1 MAQHALHRNHISG
14 NSMEPELAYPLTA
27 KEPFNNADA
36 DVIIRTADK
45 VDFRIFK
52 CMLSLTS
59 SVFKDLLAPGGLKF
73 EFYADPTS
81 IPTITVSENITTI
94 DSLLRLVYPGAIYPN
109 PPFSSFDDA
118 KLFLAAVAKYN
129 MIPTIA
135 DRAKELVADQ
145 FLKEHTVSLYAVAC
159 EHGWC
164 DLARKAAWA
173 ALKIRDLGQP
183 GRGGYVKELETLPAA
198 AFYRL
203 LEYHHACGVIASELK
218 FDSASFPPAGCP
230 GDMDVC
236 AWNEHRQWL
245 GKKYVKAC
253 RSRLLTRPHPS
264 TIRRT
269 STKEWL
275 YNDERILKLHMC
287 PSCPAQ
293 FKSFRRAYA
302 AKVRGAIST
311 VELEFRS

>member
-1 MAQHALHRNHISG
+1 
-14 NSMEPELAYPLTA
+14 MESELAYPLTV
-27 KEPFNNADA
+27 KEP
-36 DVIIRTADK
+36 TADK

-52 CMLSLTS
+52 CLLSLTS

-81 IPTITVSENITTI
+81 IPAITV
-94 DSLLRLVYPGAIYPN
+94 
-109 PPFSSFDDA
+109 
-118 KLFLAAVAKYN
+118 YN

-173 ALKIRDLGQP
+173 AQVE
-183 GRGGYVKELETLPAA
+183 GGYVKELETLPAA

-236 AWNEHRQWL
+236 A
-245 GKKYVKAC
+245 KYVKAC

-275 YNDERILKLHMC
+275 YNDERTLKLHMC

-302 AKVRGAIST
+302 AKVREGNFHNPT
-311 VELEFRS
+311 VAHAPDFRCRRPI